1 MNQSFVALRYYRKP
15 IIIGAVIVAVVA
27 GALSFTLPLK
37 YSASVRLLITQR
49 AAFTLDPYTAIRSNE
64 LIAQHLAQVVVT
76 SSFLDKVLDPQ
87 FQIDKNYFNRDERAR
102 RKLWGQTI
110 SAAPQHGEGLI
121 EIIAYHADPKEAIKI
136 ASAVSFLLST
146 QGGDYIGRDITV
158 RLVDAPLTSRFPV
171 RPNIPL
177 NMAVGAVLGALLG
190 GLWVFMKQSKKK
202 RGHE

>member
-1 MNQSFVALRYYRKP
+1 MNQSFVMLRYYRKP
-15 IIIGAVIVAVVA
+15 IIIGAIIVGILS

-87 FQIDKNYFNRDERAR
+87 FQIDKNYFNRNERAR

-110 SAAPQHGEGLI
+110 AATPQQGEGLI
-121 EIIAYHADPKEAIKI
+121 EIVA
-136 ASAVSFLLST
+136 
-146 QGGDYIGRDITV
+146 
-158 RLVDAPLTSRFPV
+158 
-171 RPNIPL
+171 
-177 NMAVGAVLGALLG
+177 
-190 GLWVFMKQSKKK
+190 
-202 RGHE
+202 